1 MAGDGDLEFA
11 VEIVGEQVRALAA
24 GVDRRHLERLLRGEV
39 EIEVEIEL
47 HGFTAAEARRLVT
60 STLLTM
66 LRDGER
72 CARIVHGRGRHSE
85 AGPVLKA
92 GVLEWLTSPP
102 LAAQVLAFTTGRPEQ
117 GGAGATV
124 VLLRRTRAG

>member
-1 MAGDGDLEFA
+1 VAAEPGFAIEIAGER
-11 VEIVGEQVRALAA
+11 VQALAR
-24 GVDRRHLERLLRGEV
+24 GVDRRHLQSLLRGEV

-47 HGFTAAEARRLVT
+47 HGFTAPEARRLVT
-60 STLLTM
+60 STLQEM
-66 LRDGER
+66 AREGER

-102 LAAQVLAFTTGRPEQ
+102 LAAQILAFATGRPEQ

-124 VLLRRTRAG
+124 VLLRRSHAG